1 LQVYHYD
8 SANLTLI
15 RNVKAPIA
23 NGNTLEAGIPV
34 RAEPFLDRSP
44 VDGQLFDCA
53 GGWVA
58 SEDPSIGFLAEINSP
73 FRVFRQSFSIIKAML
88 SGCEARKFAQRKEIR
103 LGYQG
108 GLLSIRRKINPIDT
122 ASFVVDGK
130 ELAGVGKK

>member
-58 SEDPSIGFLAEINSP
+58 SEDPSIGFLAEIDSP
-73 FRVFRQSFSIIKAML
+73 FGIFRQSFTIIKAML
-88 SGCEARKFAQRKEIR
+88 SPRETRKFAQRKEMR
-103 LGYQG
+103 SGYQG
-108 GLLSIRRKINPIDT
+108 GLLPVRRKINPIDT
-122 ASFVVDGK
+122 PSFVVDGK
-130 ELAGVGKK
+130 ELAGAGKQ